1 MTKSSMDTSHQ
12 NFKLRED
19 EGVEIISLT
28 NDYVD
33 YLSMAIQ
40 KEATKN
46 VRIYKPNMIFE
57 NYTRFKRRQTTW
69 YTINAH
75 AQVCLC
81 FC

>member
-1 MTKSSMDTSHQ
+1 MDTSHQ
-12 NFKLRED
+12 NFELRED

-46 VRIYKPNMIFE
+46 VRIYKLNMIFE
-57 NYTRFKRRQTTW
+57 NYTRFKRRQTT
-69 YTINAH
+69 
-75 AQVCLC
+75 
-81 FC
+81 

>member
-46 VRIYKPNMIFE
+46 VRN
-57 NYTRFKRRQTTW
+57 
-69 YTINAH
+69 
-75 AQVCLC
+75 L

>member
-1 MTKSSMDTSHQ
+1 MDTSHQ

-46 VRIYKPNMIFE
+46 VRIYKLNMIFE
-57 NYTRFKRRQTTW
+57 NYTRFKRRQTT
-69 YTINAH
+69 
-75 AQVCLC
+75 
-81 FC
+81 

>member
-1 MTKSSMDTSHQ
+1 MTKSSMDISHQ

-46 VRIYKPNMIFE
+46 VRIYKLNMIFE
-57 NYTRFKRRQTTW
+57 NYTRFKRRQTT
-69 YTINAH
+69 
-75 AQVCLC
+75 
-81 FC
+81 

>member
-1 MTKSSMDTSHQ
+1 MKTSHQ

-19 EGVEIISLT
+19 EGVEIISLI

-33 YLSMAIQ
+33 YLFMAIQ

-46 VRIYKPNMIFE
+46 VRNLQTNMIFE
-57 NYTRFKRRQTTW
+57 NYTRFKRRQTTR

-75 AQVCLC
+75 AQVCLY

>member
-46 VRIYKPNMIFE
+46 VRIYKLNMIFE
-57 NYTRFKRRQTTW
+57 NYTRFKRRQTT
-69 YTINAH
+69 
-75 AQVCLC
+75 
-81 FC
+81 